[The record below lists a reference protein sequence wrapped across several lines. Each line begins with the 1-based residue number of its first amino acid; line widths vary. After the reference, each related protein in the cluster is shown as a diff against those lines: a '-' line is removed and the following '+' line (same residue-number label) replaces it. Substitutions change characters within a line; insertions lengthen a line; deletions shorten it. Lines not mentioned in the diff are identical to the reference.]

1 MLGGIHLYQIVVVAI
16 SSVMLFQGI
25 KEFVSRE
32 TGQTVLKLLVRL
44 AVWGGMALVAIYP
57 NFTLFMARVIGIE
70 GNINAVILTGFLFVF
85 LIIFK
90 LLSAIEKIEQNI
102 SEITRKQSIHD
113 AHEQIEK
120 LQKEIKEKRAK
131 E

>member
-113 AHEQIEK
+113 AHGQIEK